1 MEINGYT
8 RICGVMGNPVEH
20 TMSPAIHNTLAEA
33 TGENLVYVPFHVP
46 TGHVKEA
53 VEGAFALNVLGCN
66 VTIPY
71 KSEVI
76 PYLKEIDGLAEK
88 IGAVNTLVRLE
99 DGFKGYNTD
108 MPGLYRA
115 MCEDGVELA
124 GEEVIILGAGGVAR
138 AVAMLLAEKK
148 TKHIIVMNRTPQK
161 AEQIAAE
168 VNRLTG
174 TDLVEAMALADYMK
188 LAEDRTYLC
197 IQATNVGMFP
207 KTEEAVMEEESFY
220 RRIHTGYDLIYN
232 PIETRFMK
240 LVKQSGGR
248 ALNGLK
254 MLLWQGVIAYELW
267 TGKEIGKEQADLAY
281 VAMKKAMGIV
291 E

>member
-1 MEINGYT
+1 
-8 RICGVMGNPVEH
+8 
-20 TMSPAIHNTLAEA
+20 
-33 TGENLVYVPFHVP
+33 
-46 TGHVKEA
+46 
-53 VEGAFALNVLGCN
+53 
-66 VTIPY
+66 
-71 KSEVI
+71 
-76 PYLKEIDGLAEK
+76 
-88 IGAVNTLVRLE
+88 
-99 DGFKGYNTD
+99 

-174 TDLVEAMALADYMK
+174 TDLVEAMALADYTK
-188 LAEDRTYLC
+188 LSEDRNYLC

-248 ALNGLK
+248 AFNGLK

-281 VAMKKAMGIV
+281 VSMKKAMGIV